1 MRPQW
6 LSPARSTWPVPRARC
21 MVEGDEHLTG
31 FGASD
36 QQDRIVQAKPGS
48 ASMPVAL
55 ESNMGPQ
62 NT

>member
-1 MRPQW
+1 
-6 LSPARSTWPVPRARC
+6 